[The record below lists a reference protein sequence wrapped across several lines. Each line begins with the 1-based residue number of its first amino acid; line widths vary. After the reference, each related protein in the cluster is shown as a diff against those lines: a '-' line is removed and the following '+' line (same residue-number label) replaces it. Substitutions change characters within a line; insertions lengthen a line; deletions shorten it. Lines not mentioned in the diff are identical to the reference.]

1 MLKIRAFVCIIP
13 GFFLSLQT
21 IRLMS
26 NNLKSKIMEDMV
38 LILKTTQ
45 NDDSEGSVTK
55 SVKLCKSVEAAK
67 QAIIK
72 ELKDG
77 FELPEDCDTY
87 AKIANELAASDIQ
100 CRVQGN
106 GMIDTIWWYDNG
118 NGEQFDI
125 IPFNSDDSYYII

>member
-1 MLKIRAFVCIIP
+1 MFGSFP
-13 GFFLSLQT
+13 DFFYLCTQ

-26 NNLKSKIMEDMV
+26 NNLKPKVMEDMV

-45 NDDSEGSVTK
+45 NDDSEASVTK

-106 GMIDTIWWYDNG
+106 GVIDTIWWYDNG
-118 NGEQFDI
+118 KGEQFDI
-125 IPFNSDDSYYII
+125 IPFNSDDDYYVI